1 MLDEHI
7 GNCDKLTHV
16 IRRARRR
23 RERSSQEDDE
33 RSKGQSDRMHKHDR
47 RSDGMKTM
55 DEIRNIVKPTIV
67 RDREGIPV
75 S

>member
-1 MLDEHI
+1 MLDKHI

-23 RERSSQEDDE
+23 RERSSQEDDDQ
-33 RSKGQSDRMHKHDR
+33 SKEQRDR

-67 RDREGIPV
+67 RDREGTPV